1 VSVRGGARSRSDNL
15 PQKGGGR
22 AGGTPDRVGVDR
34 RFDRTPAKTARA
46 RRLRHEM
53 TDMERKLWGH
63 LRADQMEGIGFRRQ
77 HPVGRYVLDFY
88 CPHLK
93 LAIEVDGGQH
103 GEDPV
108 AVRDNE
114 RTAFL
119 AARGIV
125 VLRFWN
131 IDVMENLD
139 GLLEMIRGSVIAR
152 GRDRAGAASTPT
164 PTLPLSGGG
173 SDRKAD
179 R

>member
-1 VSVRGGARSRSDNL
+1 
-15 PQKGGGR
+15 
-22 AGGTPDRVGVDR
+22 VGVDR

-77 HPVGRYVLDFY
+77 HPV
-88 CPHLK
+88 
-93 LAIEVDGGQH
+93 
-103 GEDPV
+103 

-119 AARGIV
+119 AARGIA

-139 GLLEMIRGSVIAR
+139 GVLEMIRGSVIAR